1 VREIAARSSSMLRR
15 TLLVVERNN
24 SRFSLATEV
33 ADIMYRPITNR
44 RTDRT
49 QRGFTLLE
57 AAFALVVLMIIG
69 LGIASL
75 FTYAIQANSRADDR
89 ELAMAIAQKRME
101 WLRTIPFTTQTRSIA
116 YSYPNGGLAQ
126 TSVPVNETI
135 TNAGRPYVVTTIIT
149 DLSVVPAG
157 NPDEGAPTLKR
168 IQVNVTPLGAATAFE
183 TVTINTQ
190 RSTQVVGI
198 Y

>member
-1 VREIAARSSSMLRR
+1 M
-15 TLLVVERNN
+15 
-24 SRFSLATEV
+24 
-33 ADIMYRPITNR
+33 MNR
-44 RTDRT
+44 QSIHRGTDFT

-57 AAFALVVLMIIG
+57 ASIALVVLMIIG

-75 FTYAIQANSRADDR
+75 FTYAIQANGRADDR

-101 WLRTIPFTTQTRSIA
+101 WLRTIPFTTQTRTVN

-135 TNAGRPYVVTTIIT
+135 TNDGRSYVVTTIIT

-157 NPDEGAPTLKR
+157 TPDAGAPTLKR
-168 IQVNVTPLGAATAFE
+168 IQVSVTPLGASTAFE
-183 TVTINTQ
+183 TD
-190 RSTQVVGI
+190 
-198 Y
+198 